1 MYHIV
6 FSENSSDRYKCAYYS
21 GELVDNKFIRKDY
34 IIIQDAV
41 ACEFPHILKANNQ
54 LYIQWLEFSE
64 LFTSFS
70 EDNGSTWSNPKF
82 FFNDTDDSIIRYDY
96 KSNLKRNLPL
106 DVSYIFS
113 YKTSHCSLGISSN
126 LLSDEEVNN
135 K

>member
-1 MYHIV
+1 MFHI
-6 FSENSSDRYKCAYYS
+6 Y
-21 GELVDNKFIRKDY
+21 
-34 IIIQDAV
+34 
-41 ACEFPHILKANNQ
+41 
-54 LYIQWLEFSE
+54 
-64 LFTSFS
+64 
-70 EDNGSTWSNPKF
+70 
-82 FFNDTDDSIIRYDY
+82 NDTDDSIIRYDY